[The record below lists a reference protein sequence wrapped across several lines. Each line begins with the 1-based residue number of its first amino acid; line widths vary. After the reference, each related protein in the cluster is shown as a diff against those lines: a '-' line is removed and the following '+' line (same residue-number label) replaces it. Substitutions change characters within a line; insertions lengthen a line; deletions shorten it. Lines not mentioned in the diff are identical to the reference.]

1 MLQTIIQIY
10 QRWQVKN
17 HGRSWIKNSEVR
29 ILENLFESVQI
40 SI

>member
-1 MLQTIIQIY
+1 MTSEKP
-10 QRWQVKN
+10 WQKLN
-17 HGRSWIKNSEVR
+17 ISALLKNSEVR